1 MKKTLTAIGA
11 FIATFFGLF
20 SIINLL
26 VVIIFPV
33 TWNQVV
39 TCPGWCACY
48 FFIGMIISIMVV
60 DSVLNDNP

>member
-1 MKKTLTAIGA
+1 MAIGA
-11 FIATFFGLF
+11 YIATFFGLF

-39 TCPGWCACY
+39 TCPGWCGVY
-48 FFIGMIISIMVV
+48 MILGTMLSVMVV
-60 DSVLNDNP
+60 DSVIKDNL